1 MSGGREALLRRQWQR
16 WNAGDRESHMGQ
28 IAEDFVV
35 ESALTGRTFD
45 GPEGLADWMAEIDE
59 SFESWRTWIDEVREV
74 TADRYLVLGGVHLR
88 GRGSGVEFDQP
99 IGWVVDFS
107 GDRIVRL
114 RNLADHEAAIAAADR
129 E

>member
-1 MSGGREALLRRQWQR
+1 MSAGREALIRRQWER
-16 WNAGDRESHMGQ
+16 WNAGDRESHMGE

-35 ESALTGRTFD
+35 ESVLTGRTFE
-45 GPEGLADWMAEIDE
+45 GPAGLADWMAEIDE

-74 TADRYLVLGGVHLR
+74 TTDRYLVLGGVHLR

-107 GDRIVRL
+107 GDRVARL
-114 RNLADHEAAIAAADR
+114 RNLADHDAAIAAVDR
-129 E
+129 D